1 MVVTS
6 SLAIFTPLSNQGLSS
21 SSIYVP
27 EIPHSSRVCNVAA
40 ARPHGLESRSWCT
53 FDRCVRLRT
62 ALAPLCVA
70 LYLLGLCCDFVMTDT
85 LSSFAC
91 YRSI

>member
-53 FDRCVRLRT
+53 FDRCACVLY
-62 ALAPLCVA
+62 LPLCVA